1 MRKGR
6 VVWQPYKYFPTFG
19 QALAAA
25 GEREI
30 RTAPI
35 HDLAEA
41 IKAVHQLFT
50 KYSQIVDVAITEQ
63 KKRSPLRLV
72 S

>member
-25 GEREI
+25 GEHEI

-35 HDLAEA
+35 TSLAEA
-41 IKAVHQLFT
+41 IKVVHQLIP
-50 KYSQIVDVAITEQ
+50 KYNQIVEIAIGEQ
-63 KKRSPLRLV
+63 ERRSHLRLV